1 MNILAIETSC
11 DESGIA
17 LITATQTDGGVSF
30 SVRENLT
37 HSQIDLHRQFG
48 GVFPAMAKRD
58 HQKNLVPLLLQVLEK
73 SSPSNKSAQDVPLE
87 DILSREPLL
96 LQAIQ
101 EHLITLP
108 IPAIDAIC
116 VTSGPGLEP
125 ALWVGINFAKAL
137 GALWGVPVIPVNHME
152 GHILSVLAPS
162 ATTPQSLA
170 EPRVSSPYQEE
181 HSNLTFSIT
190 HDTVKFPAL
199 ALLISG
205 GHTELVLVK
214 NIGEYEIIGKT
225 RDDAVGEAFDKVA
238 RVLGLPYP
246 GGPQVSTLASEYSLR
261 QDTHETSPSSR
272 GSRSAEGRRREYPH
286 LPRPMIKSND
296 FDFSFSGLKT
306 AVLYSI
312 KNLGRDLDDT
322 DKQAVS
328 FAFQEAVTEVLVTK
342 TRKAMETYGAQTL
355 IVGGGVSANQRII
368 TGLQTMIDEHF
379 PTVTLLAPTRE
390 LTGDN
395 ALMIALAGY
404 FKLQKNPDTVYHDIR
419 AEGNLSL

>member
-1 MNILAIETSC
+1 VNILAIETSC
-11 DESGIA
+11 DESSIA
-17 LITATQTDGGVSF
+17 LITATQTGVGVSF
-30 SVRENLT
+30 SVHENLT

-58 HQKNLVPLLLQVLEK
+58 HQKNLVPLLLQVLQK
-73 SSPSNKSAQDVPLE
+73 SSVSPKKISSVPLDE
-87 DILSREPLL
+87 ILSREPILFE
-96 LQAIQ
+96 AIQ
-101 EHLITLP
+101 EHITALP
-108 IPAIDAIC
+108 VPAIDAIC

-162 ATTPQSLA
+162 TTTPQSLA
-170 EPRVSSPYQEE
+170 EPRASSPYQGEQ
-181 HSNLTFSIT
+181 SNLTFSIT

-214 NIGEYEIIGKT
+214 NMGEYEIIGKT

-238 RVLGLPYP
+238 RMLGLPYP

-261 QDTHETSPSSR
+261 RP
-272 GSRSAEGRRREYPH
+272 SAERLPLQEGDSPVPH

-306 AVLYSI
+306 AVLYYI

-342 TRKAMETYGAQTL
+342 TRKAVETYGAQTL

-379 PTVTLLAPTRE
+379 SAVTLLAPTRE

-404 FKLQKNPDTVYHDIR
+404 FKLQKNPDAVYDDIR
-419 AEGNLSL
+419 AEGNLSF